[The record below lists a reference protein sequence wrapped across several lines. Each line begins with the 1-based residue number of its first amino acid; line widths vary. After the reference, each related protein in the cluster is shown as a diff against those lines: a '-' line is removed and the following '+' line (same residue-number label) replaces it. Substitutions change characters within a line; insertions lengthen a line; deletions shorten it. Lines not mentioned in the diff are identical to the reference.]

1 MKKYLF
7 VMRHFPHQSS
17 HVQEALDQL
26 LTAAAFDQSVSVLFV
41 DNGVF
46 QLKSTQNPQAMG
58 VKNTAAMY
66 SALPLY
72 SVTDLFIEAESLQA
86 SGLSV
91 EDLILPVQLLS
102 RSEVNAFLKQHAA
115 IIPD

>member
-26 LTAAAFDQSVSVLFV
+26 LTSAAFDQTVSLLFV
-41 DNGVF
+41 DDGVF
-46 QLKSTQNPQAMG
+46 QLKATQNSQAMG
-58 VKNTAAMY
+58 LKNTAAVY
-66 SALPLY
+66 SALSLY
-72 SVTDLFIEAESLQA
+72 GVTDLFVELESLQA

-91 EDLILPVQLLS
+91 EDLILPVQLLP
-102 RSEVNAFLKQHAA
+102 RTEVNALLLQHTA